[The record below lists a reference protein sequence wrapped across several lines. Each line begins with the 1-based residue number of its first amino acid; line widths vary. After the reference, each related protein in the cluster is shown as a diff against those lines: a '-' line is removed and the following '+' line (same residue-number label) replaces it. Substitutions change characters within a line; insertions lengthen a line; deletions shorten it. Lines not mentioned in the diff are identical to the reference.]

1 VRRPPDSEGEIL
13 QRVRGIIAATLVGL
27 PLSAFLWFWLHAP
40 IEVAVAISLALG
52 IAIFAIVATRSDA
65 HDEAADVAWRE
76 VAPDLP
82 PASDRVAMERDQI
95 SMPGPEKPR
104 GDKPAQANEAAG
116 QRANPK

>member
-1 VRRPPDSEGEIL
+1 M

-65 HDEAADVAWRE
+65 HDEAADVAWRQ

-82 PASDRVAMERDQI
+82 PASDRVVMERDQI
-95 SMPGPEKPR
+95 SMLGPEELR
-104 GDKPAQANEAAG
+104 GGRRAQSNEAAG
-116 QRANPK
+116 QGANPK